1 MAVLFTSIT
10 KLLLVNTLSKYNAPS
25 SAITSVVWNV
35 LVGSVISIYL
45 LCPACVLFVTF
56 SLAIFVFLLSIAMMC
71 LSGKYFK
78 NPVSNTRSYTPW
90 TWWKLKEKFENNERK
105 QLEKYYRKCI

>member
-1 MAVLFTSIT
+1 MENKDKWYQIMG
-10 KLLLVNTLSKYNAPS
+10 KLLFDAVVFGFICFIFLLVAAFIVFPKPIKGYEFHMS
-25 SAITSVVWNV
+25 
-35 LVGSVISIYL
+35 G
-45 LCPACVLFVTF
+45 

-90 TWWKLKEKFENNERK
+90 TWWKLKEKFRNNESK
-105 QLEKYYRKCI
+105 QLEKFYGKCI